1 MGDRYGRPYNHV
13 FAVKKGYNMKIKI
26 VQNPVTHILLFGFF
40 LAIILLI
47 VFGIP
52 TNKEDN
58 RRIVITDMDVQQLW
72 VAWKRTWQ
80 RDPTPA
86 ELRRQIQNFVREEV
100 LYKEALSRDY
110 DRDDIIIKRSLVRK
124 MDFLAEGQVQAKDI
138 TEDEIQAYYNLRRER
153 YRIPPRISFTHIY
166 FNLDQRGEQA
176 ENDVKQTID
185 KLKNMTPETADMDKI
200 GDRFMLKNHFTDNTP
215 RDIQSQFGEEFSSQ
229 LVGLE
234 PGKWHGPIVSGYGL
248 HAVYLE
254 NRVESRI
261 PDWTEVSDQIL
272 NDLLLEE
279 KTAAKEQFYT
289 EILRQYQIAYEDLP
303 EKILSGDGVE

>member
-1 MGDRYGRPYNHV
+1 
-13 FAVKKGYNMKIKI
+13 MKIKI
-26 VQNPVTHILLFGFF
+26 VQNPITHIILFGFF
-40 LAIILLI
+40 LAIVLLI
-47 VFGIP
+47 SFGIP

-58 RRIVITDMDVQQLW
+58 RRIVITNTDVQQLW
-72 VAWKRTWQ
+72 VAFKRTWQ
-80 RDPTPA
+80 RDPTPT
-86 ELRRQIQNFVREEV
+86 ELRGQIQNFVREEV
-100 LYKEALSRDY
+100 LYREALNRDY

-124 MDFLAEGQVQAKDI
+124 MDFLAEGQVQAKNI
-138 TEDEIQAYYNLRRER
+138 TEDEIKAYYNLRRER
-153 YRIPPRISFTHIY
+153 YRIPPRISFSHIY
-166 FNLDQRGEQA
+166 FNLDQRGKQA

-185 KLKNMTPETADMDKI
+185 KLKNLTPETADLADF
-200 GDRFMLKNHFTDNTP
+200 GDRFMLKYRYTDQTP

-229 LVGLE
+229 LIGLE

-289 EILRQYQIAYEDLP
+289 EILRQYQVVFEQLP
-303 EKILSGDGVE
+303 EEILSGESVDES